1 MPVRILC
8 VDDERNVLRSLER
21 IFLDDDYEIV
31 LAGSGEEGL
40 QVLEKNDDSFQVVI
54 SDYRMPVMNGVEFL
68 KQVFARW
75 PDTVRI
81 VLSGYADAGA
91 IVAAI
96 NEGHIYRFI
105 PKPWNDDDLRVTI
118 QNCLERYFLLKR
130 NRELLD
136 ELTRANQILEEKVRE
151 RTEDLELRNRAMEF
165 SQNMLGNLPVG
176 VVGIDENG
184 LIVHCNTIAAAI
196 MSEACGDFFGADVQ
210 SCCDYRIKSL
220 VAQIRREK
228 SIVTSD
234 SFAGHT
240 WQILG
245 RSVMFGNSEAVVLV
259 FVPPLNQNCMHY
271 TLRGAVNGANADRT

>member
-1 MPVRILC
+1 MPDYDMPVRILC
-8 VDDERNVLRSLER
+8 VDDERNVLRSMER
-21 IFLDDDYEIV
+21 IFLDDNYEIV

-40 QVLEKNDDSFQVVI
+40 KVLEEGGNSFQVVI

-68 KQVFARW
+68 TQAFARW

-96 NEGHIYRFI
+96 NEGHIYKFI
-105 PKPWNDDDLRVTI
+105 PKPWNDDELRVTI

-130 NRELLD
+130 NRELLA
-136 ELTRANQILEEKVRE
+136 ELTLANQILEEKVRQ

-184 LIVHCNTIAAAI
+184 LIVHCNTAAMPV
-196 MSEACGDFFGADVQ
+196 MSQACGDFFGADVQ
-210 SCCDYRIKSL
+210 HSCDYRINDL
-220 VAQIRREK
+220 VTLTRQEK
-228 SIVTSD
+228 SIVSRET
-234 SFAGHT
+234 FGERT
-240 WQILG
+240 WHVLG
-245 RSVMFGNSEAVVLV
+245 RSVMFGSSESVVLV
-259 FVPPLNQNCMHY
+259 FLE
-271 TLRGAVNGANADRT
+271 L